1 MITGRDINP
10 KRHLYY
16 IGGLILGI
24 LKESQQGSF
33 SSAELFY
40 KLQDKEK
47 TTFNLFS
54 LSLDWLFLTGAIK
67 FEERE
72 IRRCF

>member
-24 LKESQQGSF
+24 LKENQQGGFTSP
-33 SSAELFY
+33 ELFY

-47 TTFNLFS
+47 ISFNLFS

-67 FEERE
+67 FQNRE
-72 IRRCF
+72 IRKCF